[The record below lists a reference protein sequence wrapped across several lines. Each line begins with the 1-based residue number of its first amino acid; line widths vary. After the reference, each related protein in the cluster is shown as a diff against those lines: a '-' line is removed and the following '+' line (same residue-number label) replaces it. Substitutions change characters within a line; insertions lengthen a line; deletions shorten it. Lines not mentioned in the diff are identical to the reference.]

1 MRSYK
6 SVYHSIFMPQ
16 CLPPGNLD
24 HRTTGGILHRPH
36 VVVVMVKIQELA
48 NNKYTVQSMQRRQ
61 IFLNIFLVRLIKKID
76 NLFVNKCSFAASQTE
91 ETRMKEFLHDSE
103 EEDLKNTVTF
113 TTSLPGTR
121 ERRRISRI
129 PLHLPPHYQVIE

>member
-36 VVVVMVKIQELA
+36 VVVVMVKTQALA

-61 IFLNIFLVRLIKKID
+61 ILFKYLPGTFDKKID

-121 ERRRISRI
+121 VRRRISRI